1 MLGRTVS
8 APRLSQLTD
17 GTLLTLGLKAG
28 DYRIL
33 AVSTAILFAVSLLQE
48 RGVSIRTSVLRLPT
62 PVRVLLLYGFMYFVL
77 AAFAGAESAGFIYAI
92 F

>member
-1 MLGRTVS
+1 MKQKT
-8 APRLSQLTD
+8 Q
-17 GTLLTLGLKAG
+17 
-28 DYRIL
+28 
-33 AVSTAILFAVSLLQE
+33 LFAQE

-77 AAFAGAESAGFIYAI
+77 AAFAGAESAGFMYAI